1 MTAANVQ
8 VTTLSQH
15 DAAEYRREL
24 IHAICNPGIEFDMAG
39 PEFESDISDYR
50 AQLVNVDAYLATFPE
65 KI

>member
-1 MTAANVQ
+1 VTSLAVD

-24 IHAICNPGIEFDMAG
+24 IHAIYNPGIEFDMSG

-50 AQLVNVDAYLATFPE
+50 AQLVNVDAYLATFSE